1 MRWTVGRGIVAGY
14 AVVLLLLA
22 VVAGMGMY
30 ALSRTAG
37 SLASVIRERE
47 HGIEAALEARGW
59 RTSISRH
66 PPGLRLVVMPHVSLA
81 RAKEFAADLRA
92 VSEKLGLP

>member
-1 MRWTVGRGIVAGY
+1 MNLLVLKTKRAEA
-14 AVVLLLLA
+14 AV
-22 VVAGMGMY
+22 
-30 ALSRTAG
+30 
-37 SLASVIRERE
+37 
-47 HGIEAALEARGW
+47 AALEARGW